1 MTETAVYSKRKEADR
16 RQTAARQAVG
26 VGACVVG
33 TAETV
38 REASGADRGAVVR
51 LGTATKAAEGAA
63 GAQLS
68 ARIGAGAALQGGV
81 CAGRGEGVDSGGWD

>member
-1 MTETAVYSKRKEADR
+1 MRTTITLDPDAASLLERVPAQR
-16 RQTAARQAVG
+16 RAPPLATAAG

-51 LGTATKAAEGAA
+51 LGTATKAAAGAA
-63 GAQLS
+63 G
-68 ARIGAGAALQGGV
+68 
-81 CAGRGEGVDSGGWD
+81 DS

>member
-1 MTETAVYSKRKEADR
+1 MTAEHSDEEGR
-16 RQTAARQAVG
+16 RPPLATAARQAGG

-38 REASGADRGAVVR
+38 REASGADRCAVVR
-51 LGTATKAAEGAA
+51 LGTAPKATAGAA

-68 ARIGAGAALQGGV
+68 ARDGAASGGRGV
-81 CAGRGEGVDSGGWD
+81 LGGGCAGQG

>member
-68 ARIGAGAALQGGV
+68 ARIGAEGGAAGG
-81 CAGRGEGVDSGGWD
+81 